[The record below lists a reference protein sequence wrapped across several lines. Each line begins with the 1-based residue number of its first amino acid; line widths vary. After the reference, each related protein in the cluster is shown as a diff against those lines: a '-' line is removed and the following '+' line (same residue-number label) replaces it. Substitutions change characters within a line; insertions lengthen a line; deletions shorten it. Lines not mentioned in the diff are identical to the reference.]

1 MINADDRDERLI
13 QQVKT
18 DLDRSADALDNETIN
33 RLRQIR
39 QAALRQTEPSTIF
52 HRGWIPAGAFASA
65 LLVGLLTVSLWFEQ
79 SPSETY
85 AVLEDVE
92 MLSTVDDIE
101 FFDEFEFYQW
111 LNTDAQAG

>member
-1 MINADDRDERLI
+1 MMNADDRDERLI
-13 QQVKT
+13 RQVKT
-18 DLDRSADALDNETIN
+18 DLDHSVDALDNETIN

-39 QAALRQTEPSTIF
+39 QAALRQTKPSTMPF
-52 HRGWIPAGAFASA
+52 RWWIPAGAFASA

-79 SPSETY
+79 APPEAY

-101 FFDEFEFYQW
+101 FFDELEFYQW
-111 LNTDAQAG
+111 LNVDAQAG